1 MNRSVRLSYLQR
13 LFYRRP
19 DGYRSSELARL
30 CGVDRRTIN
39 RDLADLGG
47 EPFYLPL
54 ELEGW
59 RWRLMEGHRFTLPP
73 VQLSLRARA
82 SAPDIPGTW
91 GFGLW
96 NDPFAASLGFA
107 GATRTVPAL
116 PQAAWYFH
124 ASAPNYLAL
133 REGCPPH
140 DFLAATFASILLAR
154 AMLAAGLLVL
164 PAFVVPA
171 AAGLLRALARR
182 IVRQD
187 ARLLTADPCEWHS
200 HQLTWSAAAV
210 RFILDEEEI
219 FVTSVSPQGP
229 LGLVLW
235 IDNQYMALP
244 PGGRLRA
251 GYLPADQPAWL
262 ELAELAVSSPTQP

>member
-1 MNRSVRLSYLQR
+1 MAPEVQFCSFSAGGGRVEHLGQGRLR
-13 LFYRRP
+13 LVVPAGSARHYRCAQL
-19 DGYRSSELARL
+19 DDYHQGQGLRL
-30 CGVDRRTIN
+30 
-39 RDLADLGG
+39 
-47 EPFYLPL
+47 
-54 ELEGW
+54 
-59 RWRLMEGHRFTLPP
+59 RWHPP

-107 GATRTVPAL
+107 GATRTMPAL

-140 DFLAATFASILLAR
+140 GFLAATFASIRLAR

-200 HQLTWSAAAV
+200 YQLTWSAAAV
-210 RFILDEEEI
+210 RFVLDEEEI

-262 ELAELAVSSPTQP
+262 ELAELTVSSPTQP